1 MKRLICDMCKKEI
14 EPRDAVSIV
23 ARGVPVGRLQYNS
36 AVCTACE
43 YDICNECFERIVNA
57 KKGELIVDGMETDE
71 DAQAI
76 GDAIIAAAKKHE
88 KALAKK
94 EGWAEAPADA
104 PLPYNTKR

>member
-43 YDICNECFERIVNA
+43 YDICNECFERIVNQKPGGVTVNA
-57 KKGELIVDGMETDE
+57 RLSDE
-71 DAQAI
+71 
-76 GDAIIAAAKKHE
+76 AAE
-88 KALAKK
+88 MI
-94 EGWAEAPADA
+94 AEAIKEERTDA
-104 PLPYNTKR
+104 PLPYSTKR